1 MGRWSVL
8 GCVGAVA
15 CAGGKGAGDTGGAGA
30 GGVPAIVDAG
40 RSTHFF
46 DHPFPADSVHH
57 TGAHPDL
64 SGFPAAPGDL
74 GGGVVAGWARRLG
87 ETAQGFANNGV
98 VYFRFEGPLAGVPA
112 ETAGAADDPVL
123 LIDVDTGERLPL
135 VARFVADPQGD
146 PFYAENTLALAPA
159 LGHPPRSGARLAA
172 VVMASAGAAPAAGW
186 SPDATVRG
194 ALERAGV
201 RGEVAVATVFTV
213 QDPVAELR
221 ALLDDAAPR
230 WAALDHSGL
239 RVRRAARV
247 DFAQGETASGRAGTA
262 VTTTFTDGSTE
273 TAWLAPLEGPDG
285 VHGHDLGEAWPMAVY
300 QVEVPILNYSGL
312 DDRPYMSP
320 GLTHVGDVARDS
332 GWIDFVDGR
341 PAREPEVEWIRLT
354 VSLPKGADGAPL
366 TGAPVV
372 IWDHGTGGHA
382 WNAVQ
387 RRNGQDDG
395 PELARRFAA
404 AGVAVVG
411 RDAALYGTRYPLIDE
426 GYNASL
432 GFYNIVN
439 LPAFRDNQRQTAIE
453 GTMVRWFVEEHLNG
467 ALPEGSVDPTRL
479 LRFGHSMGSVTANLG
494 LAADGAA
501 WDGAFLSGSGGV
513 FTHYFLDT
521 GLLGSFDP
529 ALIASLF
536 GLFGAAVPAEVTPAA
551 AFGAA
556 LGLPEPAWAAVDR
569 LHPAVSLFQWTMD
582 PSDPMAVARDQAVPS
597 VLFIGEGD
605 LQVPN
610 FTSDALALALP
621 AVTVVR
627 CTPTSADYDPHSC
640 LHREEEGFDAL
651 SAWLET
657 ALAR

>member
-1 MGRWSVL
+1 MRRWSVL
-8 GCVGAVA
+8 AWVGAAA
-15 CAGGKGAGDTGGAGA
+15 CTGAKGGADTGAAGG
-30 GGVPAIVDAG
+30 GVAAIVDAG

-46 DHPFPADSVHH
+46 DHPFPSDAVHH

-64 SGFPAAPGDL
+64 AGFPAAPGDL
-74 GGGVVAGWARRLG
+74 GGGIVAGWARRLG

-98 VYFRFEGPLAGVPA
+98 VYFRFEGALADVPA
-112 ETAGAADDPVL
+112 ETAGAPDDALL

-146 PFYAENTLALAPA
+146 PFYAENTLAMAPA
-159 LGHPPRSGARLAA
+159 LGSPPRSGARLAA
-172 VVMASAGAAPAAGW
+172 VVMAKAGAAPAAGW
-186 SPDATVRG
+186 APDATVRG

-213 QDPVAELR
+213 QHPVAELR

-230 WAALDHSGL
+230 WAALDFGAV
-239 RVRRAARV
+239 RVRRAVRV
-247 DFAQGETASGRAGTA
+247 DFSQGETPSGRAGTA
-262 VTTTFTDGSTE
+262 VTTTFADGSAE
-273 TAWLAPLEGPDG
+273 TAWLAPLDGPDG
-285 VHGHDLGEAWPMAVY
+285 VHGHDLGDPWPMVVY
-300 QVEVPILNYSGL
+300 QMEVPVLNYSGL
-312 DDRPYMSP
+312 ADRPYMSP

-332 GWIDFVDGR
+332 GWIDFVDGL
-341 PAREPEVEWIRLT
+341 PARAPDVETIRLT
-354 VSLPKGADGAPL
+354 VSLPKGSDGAPL
-366 TGAPVV
+366 ANAPVV
-372 IWDHGTGGHA
+372 VWDHGTGGHA

-453 GTMVRWFVEEHLNG
+453 GTMVRWFVEEHLN
-467 ALPEGSVDPTRL
+467 ALLPEGSVDAARL

-494 LAADGAA
+494 LAADGPA
-501 WDGAFLSGSGGV
+501 WRGAFLSGSGGV

-529 ALIASLF
+529 ALIRSLF
-536 GLFGAAVPAEVTPAA
+536 GLFGAPVPEVVTPSA

-556 LGLPEPAWAAVDR
+556 LGLPEEAWPGVDR
-569 LHPAVSLFQWTMD
+569 LHPAVALFQWTMD

-597 VLFIGEGD
+597 TLFIGEGD

-610 FTSDALALALP
+610 FTSDALARALP
-621 AVTVVR
+621 DVTVVR
-627 CTPTSADYDPHSC
+627 CTPTTADYDPHSC
-640 LHREEEGFDAL
+640 LHREDAGFDAL
-651 SAWLET
+651 SDWLST